1 MSEEIPEL
9 IGKYKVSGKIAQGGM
24 GVVYKAVH
32 PSLKRDVVIKKMTMR
47 TNAMAKERFKKEAQ
61 ILLDMQSPYI
71 VHLFDYF
78 TEGPYR
84 YMVEEFVDGLALDK
98 LIKKQTVIEPT
109 VALLIL
115 LDSCY
120 ALKFAHSKGIVHRDI
135 KPGNILISRRAEVK
149 LADFG
154 IASDENEESSDKT
167 QTGVTL
173 GTPAYMPPE
182 QFENSSA
189 VDNRADIYA
198 LGVMLYEMVT
208 GTKPYPSEFTQE
220 NIARIKRGKYIPPR
234 KIDKTIPPV
243 ICRLI
248 KKMLKTKAKN
258 RFQSVNP
265 IIKIVKKYLKNYDTH
280 AIRVELAKMVI
291 SAKPHNVP
299 VFQKKKNVWKT
310 LSISIVIAGVC
321 AAAGFY
327 LWNQGFVHRY
337 ILRKF
342 YTPVVLT
349 MKIPEVASPAS
360 KISAQAVFFK
370 YGTKIEQVKDSERV
384 FIEGSVSKNGVTSSR
399 LGSKNKNYI
408 IKPVFLSP
416 GIYRAKIVIGSC
428 VWWKTFTVGSK
439 EEIIEVDNFTK
450 LTRPIN
456 SVMKAFDGTTGK
468 DISSQT
474 NFTVL
479 YKDKWVALES
489 VPAEKFNS
497 NNVWKFKAECDG
509 YEEEIFSLLID
520 WYQDTVYCN
529 FNLQKKSDTKL
540 KK

>member
-9 IGKYKVSGKIAQGGM
+9 IGKYKISGKIAQGGM

-47 TNAMAKERFKKEAQ
+47 TNSMAKERFKKEAQ

-154 IASDENEESSDKT
+154 IASDENEDSDKT

-243 ICRLI
+243 VCRLI

-280 AIRVELAKMVI
+280 SIRVELAKMVI

-299 VFQKKKNVWKT
+299 AFQKKKNLWKT
-310 LSISIVIAGVC
+310 VSISIVITGLC

-474 NFTVL
+474 KFTVL

-529 FNLQKKSDTKL
+529 FNLQKKYDTKL

>member
-1 MSEEIPEL
+1 
-9 IGKYKVSGKIAQGGM
+9 
-24 GVVYKAVH
+24 
-32 PSLKRDVVIKKMTMR
+32 
-47 TNAMAKERFKKEAQ
+47 
-61 ILLDMQSPYI
+61 
-71 VHLFDYF
+71 
-78 TEGPYR
+78 
-84 YMVEEFVDGLALDK
+84 MVEEFVDGLALDK
-98 LIKKQTVIEPT
+98 LIKKQTVIDPT

-154 IASDENEESSDKT
+154 IASDENEDSDKT

-243 ICRLI
+243 VCRLI

-280 AIRVELAKMVI
+280 SIRVELAKMVI

-299 VFQKKKNVWKT
+299 AFQKKKNLWKT
-310 LSISIVIAGVC
+310 VSISIVITGLC

-474 NFTVL
+474 KFTVL

-529 FNLQKKSDTKL
+529 FNLQKKYDTKL

>member
-9 IGKYKVSGKIAQGGM
+9 IGKYKISGKIAQGGM

-47 TNAMAKERFKKEAQ
+47 TNSMAKERFKKEAQ

-154 IASDENEESSDKT
+154 IASDENEDSDKT

-243 ICRLI
+243 VCRLI

-280 AIRVELAKMVI
+280 SIRVELAKMVI

-299 VFQKKKNVWKT
+299 AFQKKKNLWKT
-310 LSISIVIAGVC
+310 VSISIVITGLC

-384 FIEGSVSKNGVTSSR
+384 FIEGSVPKNGVTSSR

-474 NFTVL
+474 KFTVL

-529 FNLQKKSDTKL
+529 FNLQKKYDTKL

>member
-9 IGKYKVSGKIAQGGM
+9 IGKYKISGKIAQGGM

-47 TNAMAKERFKKEAQ
+47 TNSMAKERFKKEAQ

-84 YMVEEFVDGLALDK
+84 YMVEEFVDELALDK

-154 IASDENEESSDKT
+154 IASDENEDSDKT

-243 ICRLI
+243 VCRLI

-280 AIRVELAKMVI
+280 SIRVELAKMVI

-299 VFQKKKNVWKT
+299 AFQKKKNLWKT
-310 LSISIVIAGVC
+310 VSISIVITGLC

-474 NFTVL
+474 KFTVL

-529 FNLQKKSDTKL
+529 FNLQKKYDTKL

>member
-9 IGKYKVSGKIAQGGM
+9 IGKYKISGKIAQGGM

-47 TNAMAKERFKKEAQ
+47 TNSMAKERFKKEAQ

-154 IASDENEESSDKT
+154 IASDENEDSDKT

-243 ICRLI
+243 VCRLI

-280 AIRVELAKMVI
+280 SIRVELAKMVI

-299 VFQKKKNVWKT
+299 AFQKKKNLWKT
-310 LSISIVIAGVC
+310 VSISIVITGLC

-474 NFTVL
+474 KFTVL

-497 NNVWKFKAECDG
+497 NNVWKFKAESDG

-529 FNLQKKSDTKL
+529 FNLQKKYDTKL

>member
-9 IGKYKVSGKIAQGGM
+9 IGKYKISGKIAQGGM

-47 TNAMAKERFKKEAQ
+47 TNSMAKERFKKEAQ

-154 IASDENEESSDKT
+154 IASDENEDSDKT

-243 ICRLI
+243 VCRLI

-280 AIRVELAKMVI
+280 SIRVELAKMVI

-299 VFQKKKNVWKT
+299 AFQKKKNLWKT
-310 LSISIVIAGVC
+310 VSISIVITGLC
-321 AAAGFY
+321 ATAGFY

-474 NFTVL
+474 KFTVL

-529 FNLQKKSDTKL
+529 FNLQKKYDTKL

>member
-9 IGKYKVSGKIAQGGM
+9 IGKYKILGKIAQGGM

-47 TNAMAKERFKKEAQ
+47 TNSMAKERFKKEAQ

-154 IASDENEESSDKT
+154 IASDENEDSDKT

-198 LGVMLYEMVT
+198 LGIMLYEMVT

-243 ICRLI
+243 VCRLI

-280 AIRVELAKMVI
+280 SIRVELAKMVI

-299 VFQKKKNVWKT
+299 AFQKKKNLWKT
-310 LSISIVIAGVC
+310 VSISIVITGLC

-474 NFTVL
+474 KFTVL

-529 FNLQKKSDTKL
+529 FNLQKKYDTKL

>member
-9 IGKYKVSGKIAQGGM
+9 IGKYKISGKIAQGGM

-47 TNAMAKERFKKEAQ
+47 TNSMAKERFKKEAQ

-154 IASDENEESSDKT
+154 IASDENEDSDKT

-243 ICRLI
+243 VCRLI

-280 AIRVELAKMVI
+280 SIRVELAKMVI

-299 VFQKKKNVWKT
+299 AFQKKKNLWKT
-310 LSISIVIAGVC
+310 VSISIVITGLC

-474 NFTVL
+474 KFTVL

-497 NNVWKFKAECDG
+497 NTVWKFKAECDG

-529 FNLQKKSDTKL
+529 FNLQKKYDTKL

>member
-9 IGKYKVSGKIAQGGM
+9 IGKYKISGKIAQGGM

-47 TNAMAKERFKKEAQ
+47 TNSMAKERFKKEAQ

-154 IASDENEESSDKT
+154 IASDENEDSDKT

-243 ICRLI
+243 VCRLI

-280 AIRVELAKMVI
+280 SIRVELAKMVI

-299 VFQKKKNVWKT
+299 AFQKKKNLWKT
-310 LSISIVIAGVC
+310 VSISIVITGLC

-474 NFTVL
+474 KFTVL

-529 FNLQKKSDTKL
+529 FNLQKKYDTKL
-540 KK
+540 KR

>member
-9 IGKYKVSGKIAQGGM
+9 IGKYKISGKIAQGGM

-47 TNAMAKERFKKEAQ
+47 TNSMAKERFKKEAQ

-154 IASDENEESSDKT
+154 IASDENEDSDKT

-173 GTPAYMPPE
+173 ETPAYMPPE

-243 ICRLI
+243 VCRLI

-280 AIRVELAKMVI
+280 SIRVELAKMVI

-299 VFQKKKNVWKT
+299 AFQKKKNLWKT
-310 LSISIVIAGVC
+310 VSISIVITGLC

-474 NFTVL
+474 KFTVL

-529 FNLQKKSDTKL
+529 FNLQKKYDTKL

>member
-9 IGKYKVSGKIAQGGM
+9 IGKYKILGKIAQGGM

-47 TNAMAKERFKKEAQ
+47 TNSMAKERFKKEAQ
-61 ILLDMQSPYI
+61 ILLDMQRPYI

-154 IASDENEESSDKT
+154 IASDENEDSDKT

-243 ICRLI
+243 VCRLI

-280 AIRVELAKMVI
+280 SIRVELAKMVI

-299 VFQKKKNVWKT
+299 AFQKKKNLWKT
-310 LSISIVIAGVC
+310 VSISIVITGLC

-474 NFTVL
+474 KFTVL

-529 FNLQKKSDTKL
+529 FNLQKKYDTKL

>member
-9 IGKYKVSGKIAQGGM
+9 IGKYKISGKIAQGGM

-47 TNAMAKERFKKEAQ
+47 TNSMAKERFKKEAQ

-154 IASDENEESSDKT
+154 IASDENEDSDKT

-243 ICRLI
+243 VCRLI

-280 AIRVELAKMVI
+280 SIRVELAKMVI

-299 VFQKKKNVWKT
+299 AFQKKKNLWKT
-310 LSISIVIAGVC
+310 VSISIVITGLC

-474 NFTVL
+474 KFTVL

-529 FNLQKKSDTKL
+529 FNLQEKYDTKL

>member
-9 IGKYKVSGKIAQGGM
+9 IGKYKISGKIAQGGM

-47 TNAMAKERFKKEAQ
+47 TNSMAKERFKKEAQ

-120 ALKFAHSKGIVHRDI
+120 ALKFAHSKSIVHRDI

-154 IASDENEESSDKT
+154 IASDENEDSDKT

-243 ICRLI
+243 VCRLI

-280 AIRVELAKMVI
+280 SIRVELAKMVI

-299 VFQKKKNVWKT
+299 AFQKKKNLWKT
-310 LSISIVIAGVC
+310 VSISIVITGLC

-474 NFTVL
+474 KFTVL

-529 FNLQKKSDTKL
+529 FNLQKKYDTKL

>member
-9 IGKYKVSGKIAQGGM
+9 IGKYKISGKIAQGGM

-47 TNAMAKERFKKEAQ
+47 TNSMAKERFKKEAQ

-154 IASDENEESSDKT
+154 IASDENEDSDKT

-243 ICRLI
+243 VCRLI

-280 AIRVELAKMVI
+280 SIRVELAKMVI

-299 VFQKKKNVWKT
+299 AFQKKKNLWKT
-310 LSISIVIAGVC
+310 VSISIVITGLC
-321 AAAGFY
+321 ATAGFY

-384 FIEGSVSKNGVTSSR
+384 FIEGSVSKNGITSSR

-416 GIYRAKIVIGSC
+416 GIYRVKIVIGSC

-474 NFTVL
+474 KFTVL

-529 FNLQKKSDTKL
+529 FNLQKKYDTKL

>member
-9 IGKYKVSGKIAQGGM
+9 IGKYKISGKIAQGGM

-47 TNAMAKERFKKEAQ
+47 TNSMAKERFKKEAQ

-154 IASDENEESSDKT
+154 IASDENEDSDKT

-173 GTPAYMPPE
+173 GNPAYMPPE

-243 ICRLI
+243 VCRLI

-280 AIRVELAKMVI
+280 SIRVELAKMVI

-299 VFQKKKNVWKT
+299 AFQKKKNLWKT
-310 LSISIVIAGVC
+310 VSISIVITGLC

-474 NFTVL
+474 KFTVL

-529 FNLQKKSDTKL
+529 FNLQKKYDTKL

>member
-9 IGKYKVSGKIAQGGM
+9 IGKYKISGKIAQGGM

-47 TNAMAKERFKKEAQ
+47 TNSMAKERFKKEAQ

-154 IASDENEESSDKT
+154 IASDENEDSDKT

-220 NIARIKRGKYIPPR
+220 NIARIKRGKYIPSR

-243 ICRLI
+243 VCRLI

-280 AIRVELAKMVI
+280 SIRVELAKMVI

-299 VFQKKKNVWKT
+299 AFHKKKNLWKT
-310 LSISIVIAGVC
+310 VSISIVITGLC

-474 NFTVL
+474 KFTVL

-529 FNLQKKSDTKL
+529 FNLQKKYDTKL

>member
-9 IGKYKVSGKIAQGGM
+9 IGKYKISGKIAQGGM

-47 TNAMAKERFKKEAQ
+47 TNSMAKERFKKEAQ

-154 IASDENEESSDKT
+154 IASDENEDSDKT

-243 ICRLI
+243 VCRLI

-280 AIRVELAKMVI
+280 SIRVELAKMVI

-299 VFQKKKNVWKT
+299 AFQKKKNLWKT
-310 LSISIVIAGVC
+310 VSISIVITGLC
-321 AAAGFY
+321 ATAGFY

-416 GIYRAKIVIGSC
+416 GIYRVKIVIGSC

-474 NFTVL
+474 KFTVL

-529 FNLQKKSDTKL
+529 FNLQKKYDTKL

>member
-9 IGKYKVSGKIAQGGM
+9 IGKYKISGKIAQGGM

-47 TNAMAKERFKKEAQ
+47 TNSMAKERFKKEAQ

-154 IASDENEESSDKT
+154 IASDENEDSDKT

-243 ICRLI
+243 VCRLI

-280 AIRVELAKMVI
+280 SIRVELAKMVI

-299 VFQKKKNVWKT
+299 AFQKKKNLWKT
-310 LSISIVIAGVC
+310 VSISIVITGLC

-384 FIEGSVSKNGVTSSR
+384 FIEGSVSKNGVTSSW

-474 NFTVL
+474 KFTVL

-529 FNLQKKSDTKL
+529 FNLQKKYDTKL

>member
-9 IGKYKVSGKIAQGGM
+9 IGKYKISGKIAQGGM

-47 TNAMAKERFKKEAQ
+47 TNSMAKERFKKEAQ

-154 IASDENEESSDKT
+154 IASDENEDSDKT

-243 ICRLI
+243 VCRLI

-280 AIRVELAKMVI
+280 SIRVELAKMVI

-299 VFQKKKNVWKT
+299 AFQKKKNLWKT
-310 LSISIVIAGVC
+310 VSISIVITGLC

-370 YGTKIEQVKDSERV
+370 YVTKIEQVKDSERV

-474 NFTVL
+474 KFTVL

-529 FNLQKKSDTKL
+529 FNLQKKYDTKL

>member
-1 MSEEIPEL
+1 
-9 IGKYKVSGKIAQGGM
+9 
-24 GVVYKAVH
+24 
-32 PSLKRDVVIKKMTMR
+32 
-47 TNAMAKERFKKEAQ
+47 
-61 ILLDMQSPYI
+61 
-71 VHLFDYF
+71 
-78 TEGPYR
+78 
-84 YMVEEFVDGLALDK
+84 MVEEFVDGLALDK

-154 IASDENEESSDKT
+154 IASDENEDSDKT

-243 ICRLI
+243 VCRLI

-280 AIRVELAKMVI
+280 SIRVELAKMVI

-299 VFQKKKNVWKT
+299 AFQKKKNLWKT
-310 LSISIVIAGVC
+310 VSISIVITGLC

-370 YGTKIEQVKDSERV
+370 YGTKI
-384 FIEGSVSKNGVTSSR
+384 G
-399 LGSKNKNYI
+399 Y
-408 IKPVFLSP
+408 
-416 GIYRAKIVIGSC
+416 
-428 VWWKTFTVGSK
+428 
-439 EEIIEVDNFTK
+439 K
-450 LTRPIN
+450 L
-456 SVMKAFDGTTGK
+456 
-468 DISSQT
+468 
-474 NFTVL
+474 
-479 YKDKWVALES
+479 
-489 VPAEKFNS
+489 
-497 NNVWKFKAECDG
+497 
-509 YEEEIFSLLID
+509 
-520 WYQDTVYCN
+520 
-529 FNLQKKSDTKL
+529 
-540 KK
+540 

>member
-9 IGKYKVSGKIAQGGM
+9 IGKYKISGKIAQGGM

-47 TNAMAKERFKKEAQ
+47 TNSMAKERFKKEAQ

-154 IASDENEESSDKT
+154 IASDENEDSDKT

-243 ICRLI
+243 VCRLI

-280 AIRVELAKMVI
+280 SIRVELAKMVI

-299 VFQKKKNVWKT
+299 AFQKKKNLWKT
-310 LSISIVIAGVC
+310 VSISIVITGLC

-384 FIEGSVSKNGVTSSR
+384 FIEGCVSKNGVTSSR

-474 NFTVL
+474 KFTVL

-529 FNLQKKSDTKL
+529 FNLQKKYDTKL

>member
-9 IGKYKVSGKIAQGGM
+9 IGKYKISGKIAQGGM

-47 TNAMAKERFKKEAQ
+47 TNSMAKERFKKEAQ

-154 IASDENEESSDKT
+154 IASDENEDSDKT

-198 LGVMLYEMVT
+198 LGIMLYEMVT

-243 ICRLI
+243 VCRLI

-280 AIRVELAKMVI
+280 SIRVELAKMVI

-299 VFQKKKNVWKT
+299 AFQKKKNLWKT
-310 LSISIVIAGVC
+310 VSISIVITGLC

-474 NFTVL
+474 KFTVL

-529 FNLQKKSDTKL
+529 FNLQKKYDTKL

>member
-9 IGKYKVSGKIAQGGM
+9 IGKYKISGKIAQGGM

-47 TNAMAKERFKKEAQ
+47 TNSMAKERFKKEAQ

-154 IASDENEESSDKT
+154 IASDENEDSDKT

-220 NIARIKRGKYIPPR
+220 NITRIKRGKYIPPR

-243 ICRLI
+243 VCRLI

-280 AIRVELAKMVI
+280 SIRVELAKMVI

-299 VFQKKKNVWKT
+299 AFQKKKNLWKT
-310 LSISIVIAGVC
+310 VSISIVITGLC

-474 NFTVL
+474 KFTVL

-529 FNLQKKSDTKL
+529 FNLQKKYDTKL

>member
-9 IGKYKVSGKIAQGGM
+9 IGKYKISGKIAQGGM

-47 TNAMAKERFKKEAQ
+47 TNSMAKERFKKEAQ

-154 IASDENEESSDKT
+154 IASDENEDSDKT

-198 LGVMLYEMVT
+198 LGIMLYEMVT

-243 ICRLI
+243 VCRLI

-280 AIRVELAKMVI
+280 SIRVELAKMVI

-299 VFQKKKNVWKT
+299 AFQKKKNLWKT
-310 LSISIVIAGVC
+310 VSISIVITGLC
-321 AAAGFY
+321 ATAGFY

-384 FIEGSVSKNGVTSSR
+384 FIEGSVSKNGITSSR

-474 NFTVL
+474 KFTVL

-529 FNLQKKSDTKL
+529 FNLQKKYDTKL

>member
-9 IGKYKVSGKIAQGGM
+9 IGKYKILGKIAQGGM

-47 TNAMAKERFKKEAQ
+47 TNSMAKERFKKEAQ

-154 IASDENEESSDKT
+154 IASDENEDSDKT

-243 ICRLI
+243 VCRLI

-280 AIRVELAKMVI
+280 SIRVELAKMVI

-299 VFQKKKNVWKT
+299 AFQKKKNLWKT
-310 LSISIVIAGVC
+310 VSISIVITGLC

-384 FIEGSVSKNGVTSSR
+384 FIEGSVSKNGITSSR

-416 GIYRAKIVIGSC
+416 GIYRVKIVIGSC

-474 NFTVL
+474 KFTVL

-529 FNLQKKSDTKL
+529 FNLQKKYDTKL

>member
-9 IGKYKVSGKIAQGGM
+9 IGKYKISGKIAQGGM

-47 TNAMAKERFKKEAQ
+47 TNSMAKERFKKEAQ

-154 IASDENEESSDKT
+154 IASDENEDSDKT

-234 KIDKTIPPV
+234 KIDKTIPSV
-243 ICRLI
+243 VCRLI

-280 AIRVELAKMVI
+280 SIRVELAKMVI

-299 VFQKKKNVWKT
+299 AFQKKKNLWKT
-310 LSISIVIAGVC
+310 VSISIVITGLC

-474 NFTVL
+474 KFTVL

-529 FNLQKKSDTKL
+529 FNLQKKYDTKL

>member
-9 IGKYKVSGKIAQGGM
+9 IGKYKILGKIAQGGM

-47 TNAMAKERFKKEAQ
+47 TNSMAKERFKKEAQ

-154 IASDENEESSDKT
+154 IASDENEDSDKT

-243 ICRLI
+243 VCRLI

-280 AIRVELAKMVI
+280 SIRVELAKMVI

-299 VFQKKKNVWKT
+299 AFQKKKNLWKT
-310 LSISIVIAGVC
+310 VSISIVITGLC
-321 AAAGFY
+321 ATAGFY

-474 NFTVL
+474 KFTVL

-529 FNLQKKSDTKL
+529 FNLQKKYDTKL

>member
-9 IGKYKVSGKIAQGGM
+9 IGKYKILGKIAQGGM

-47 TNAMAKERFKKEAQ
+47 TNSMAKERFKKEAQ

-154 IASDENEESSDKT
+154 IASDENEDSDKT

-198 LGVMLYEMVT
+198 LGIMLYEMVT

-243 ICRLI
+243 VCRLI

-280 AIRVELAKMVI
+280 SIRVELAKMVI

-299 VFQKKKNVWKT
+299 AFQKKKNLWKT
-310 LSISIVIAGVC
+310 VSISIVITGLC

-416 GIYRAKIVIGSC
+416 GIYRVKIVIGSC

-474 NFTVL
+474 KFTVL

-529 FNLQKKSDTKL
+529 FNLQKKYDTKL

>member
-9 IGKYKVSGKIAQGGM
+9 IGKYKISGKIAQGGM

-47 TNAMAKERFKKEAQ
+47 TNSMAKERFKKEAQ

-154 IASDENEESSDKT
+154 IASDENEDSDKT

-234 KIDKTIPPV
+234 KIDKTIPSV
-243 ICRLI
+243 VCRLI

-258 RFQSVNP
+258 SFQSVNP

-280 AIRVELAKMVI
+280 SIRVELAKMVI

-299 VFQKKKNVWKT
+299 AFQKKKNLWKT
-310 LSISIVIAGVC
+310 VSISIVITGLC

-474 NFTVL
+474 KFTVL

-529 FNLQKKSDTKL
+529 FNLQKKYDTKL

>member
-9 IGKYKVSGKIAQGGM
+9 IGKYKISGKIAQGGM

-47 TNAMAKERFKKEAQ
+47 TNSMAKERFKKEAQ

-154 IASDENEESSDKT
+154 IASDENEDSDKT

-243 ICRLI
+243 VCRLI

-280 AIRVELAKMVI
+280 SIRVELAKMVI

-299 VFQKKKNVWKT
+299 AFQKKKNLWKT
-310 LSISIVIAGVC
+310 VSISIVITGLC

-468 DISSQT
+468 NISSQT
-474 NFTVL
+474 KFTVL

-529 FNLQKKSDTKL
+529 FNLQKKYDTKL

>member
-9 IGKYKVSGKIAQGGM
+9 IGKYKISGKIAQGGM

-47 TNAMAKERFKKEAQ
+47 TNSMAKERFKKEAQ

-154 IASDENEESSDKT
+154 IASDENEDSDKT

-173 GTPAYMPPE
+173 GTPAYMPLE

-198 LGVMLYEMVT
+198 LGIMLYEMVT

-243 ICRLI
+243 VCRLI

-280 AIRVELAKMVI
+280 SIRVELAKMVI

-299 VFQKKKNVWKT
+299 AFQKKKNLWKT
-310 LSISIVIAGVC
+310 VSISIVITGLC

-474 NFTVL
+474 KFTVL

-529 FNLQKKSDTKL
+529 FNLQKKYDTKL

>member
-1 MSEEIPEL
+1 MSEEIPES
-9 IGKYKVSGKIAQGGM
+9 IGKYKISGKIAQGGM

-47 TNAMAKERFKKEAQ
+47 TNSMAKERFKKEAQ

-154 IASDENEESSDKT
+154 IASDENEDSDKT

-220 NIARIKRGKYIPPR
+220 NIARIKHGKYIPPR

-243 ICRLI
+243 VCRLI

-280 AIRVELAKMVI
+280 SIRVELAKMVI

-299 VFQKKKNVWKT
+299 AFQKKKNLWKT
-310 LSISIVIAGVC
+310 VSISIVITGLC

-474 NFTVL
+474 KFTVL

-529 FNLQKKSDTKL
+529 FNLQKKYDTKL

>member
-9 IGKYKVSGKIAQGGM
+9 IGKYKISGKIAQGGM

-32 PSLKRDVVIKKMTMR
+32 PSLKRDVVIKKMAMR
-47 TNAMAKERFKKEAQ
+47 TNSMAKERFKKEAQ

-154 IASDENEESSDKT
+154 IASDENEDSDKT

-243 ICRLI
+243 VCRLI

-280 AIRVELAKMVI
+280 SIRVELAKMVI

-299 VFQKKKNVWKT
+299 AFQKKKNLWKT
-310 LSISIVIAGVC
+310 VSISIVITGLC

-474 NFTVL
+474 KFTVL

-529 FNLQKKSDTKL
+529 FNLQKKYDTKL

>member
-9 IGKYKVSGKIAQGGM
+9 IGKYKISGKIAQGGM

-47 TNAMAKERFKKEAQ
+47 TNSMAKERFKKEAQ

-154 IASDENEESSDKT
+154 IASDENEDSDKT

-182 QFENSSA
+182 QFEISSA

-243 ICRLI
+243 VCRLI

-265 IIKIVKKYLKNYDTH
+265 IIKIVKKYLQNYDTH
-280 AIRVELAKMVI
+280 SIRVELAKMVI

-299 VFQKKKNVWKT
+299 AFQKKKNLWKT
-310 LSISIVIAGVC
+310 VSISIVITGLC

-474 NFTVL
+474 KFTVL

-529 FNLQKKSDTKL
+529 FNLQKKYDTKL

>member
-9 IGKYKVSGKIAQGGM
+9 IGKYKISGKIAQGGM

-47 TNAMAKERFKKEAQ
+47 TNSMAKERFKKEAQ

-154 IASDENEESSDKT
+154 IASDENEDSDKT

-243 ICRLI
+243 VCRLI

-280 AIRVELAKMVI
+280 SIRVELAKMVI

-299 VFQKKKNVWKT
+299 AFQKKKNLWKT
-310 LSISIVIAGVC
+310 VSISIVITGLC

-337 ILRKF
+337 ILRKC

-474 NFTVL
+474 KFTVL

-529 FNLQKKSDTKL
+529 FNLQKKYDTKL

>member
-9 IGKYKVSGKIAQGGM
+9 IGKYKISGKIAQGGM

-47 TNAMAKERFKKEAQ
+47 TNSMAKERFKKEAQ

-154 IASDENEESSDKT
+154 IASDENEDSDKT

-243 ICRLI
+243 VCRLI

-280 AIRVELAKMVI
+280 SIRVELAKMVI

-299 VFQKKKNVWKT
+299 AFQKKKNLWKT
-310 LSISIVIAGVC
+310 VSISIVITGLC

-384 FIEGSVSKNGVTSSR
+384 FIEGSVSKNGITSSR

-474 NFTVL
+474 KFTVL

-529 FNLQKKSDTKL
+529 FNLQKKYDTKL